1 MDRQDRIVEITPE
14 LLRYLRRAQL
24 AAAVIFVGFFTLFV
38 VFAPRADQNAAQGP
52 AVVQASR

>member
-24 AAAVIFVGFFTLFV
+24 AGAVIFVGFFAMFILL
-38 VFAPRADQNAAQGP
+38 APEGDPRSAERP
-52 AVVQASR
+52 AVQASR